1 MIDNTGL
8 SIQAEINEKRKKAI
22 AEADRRQRETEAAI
36 PALADINRR
45 INGIGPRLLALGI
58 EGAKDFEERSAALYR
73 EHEALIAE
81 KGALLKA
88 KGYAEDYDMPVF
100 ECKECNDTGFVGK
113 TLCSCFKKIRAKR
126 AYYASGLGKALAGQ
140 TFESIDM
147 RYYGGTTPGG
157 LPVKTIMT
165 NNIEY
170 CKAYANSFK
179 AGAENLLI
187 IGGAGLGKTH
197 VSSAIGHVVINK
209 GYNVVYESAQ
219 NIVGAFEDE
228 HFGRSHEDKTGR
240 FLDCDLLIMDDLG
253 TEFGTAFTLSAL
265 FSLINHRIINGLSTV
280 ITTNLNFTE
289 IEANYKERI
298 CSRLRGEYTTL
309 VFCGNDIRRI
319 KKENK

>member
-1 MIDNTGL
+1 M
-8 SIQAEINEKRKKAI
+8 SAIQRFFA
-22 AEADRRQRETEAAI
+22 
-36 PALADINRR
+36 
-45 INGIGPRLLALGI
+45 GIGSTITGIVIAILVIILLMQERGTPNWVLRILLGAYDVYGVTGWLSDILSYSRLLALGI

-219 NIVGAFEDE
+219 NIVVKMIEECVSETGCADVKAYLK
-228 HFGRSHEDKTGR
+228 DKTD
-240 FLDCDLLIMDDLG
+240 FMKKAYFKKHDIK
-253 TEFGTAFTLSAL
+253 
-265 FSLINHRIINGLSTV
+265 V
-280 ITTNLNFTE
+280 IKQE
-289 IEANYKERI
+289 
-298 CSRLRGEYTTL
+298 GE
-309 VFCGNDIRRI
+309 
-319 KKENK
+319 K